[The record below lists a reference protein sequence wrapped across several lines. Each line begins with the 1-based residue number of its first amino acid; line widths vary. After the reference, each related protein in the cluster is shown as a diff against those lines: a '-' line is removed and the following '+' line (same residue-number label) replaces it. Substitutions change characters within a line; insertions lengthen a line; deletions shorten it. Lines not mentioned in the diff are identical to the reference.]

1 MLWGFNY
8 LINDKLFDD
17 VHMIRAS
24 NCYVLVK
31 KLVKHMYLMYLFYS
45 YQLEIDMNIKYKT
58 ISFMHLII
66 FFSKNNKKR
75 EG

>member
-1 MLWGFNY
+1 
-8 LINDKLFDD
+8 
-17 VHMIRAS
+17 MIRAS

-31 KLVKHMYLMYLFYS
+31 KLVKHKYLMYLFYS

-66 FFSKNNKKR
+66 IFFLQKIIKKER
-75 EG
+75 DKIRK

>member
-1 MLWGFNY
+1 
-8 LINDKLFDD
+8 
-17 VHMIRAS
+17 MIRAS

>member
-17 VHMIRAS
+17 GHMIRAS

-31 KLVKHMYLMYLFYS
+31 KLVKHKYLMYLVYS

-58 ISFMHLII
+58 ISFMH
-66 FFSKNNKKR
+66 
-75 EG
+75 